1 MTSLEKKIVSEV
13 KQIICVIGSDGCF
26 RNTGLWSFETFANY
40 FEPVVWSMYQTAQ
53 VSFTYMFENFNGS
66 PLEADLY
73 EPMNHCLWFLRGL
86 RWKFINLKTFL
97 MTY

>member
-1 MTSLEKKIVSEV
+1 M
-13 KQIICVIGSDGCF
+13 DA
-26 RNTGLWSFETFANY
+26 FETLVCEASKPLRIISNQWFGACIKLPKSHD
-40 FEPVVWSMYQTAQ
+40 F
-53 VSFTYMFENFNGS
+53 SFTYMFENFNGS

-97 MTY
+97 MTYLFNKKEELYLIDS